1 MFLIR
6 FRGGKMFKL
15 RKVTGGGTKLVL
27 DPKKSDYVDFSL
39 YIGVGQKDNVRYN
52 ETAHLLEHMVGLN
65 CDEFFDDCAIEL
77 KAETWFD
84 FTKYYFKSK
93 KEDFNEHFDF
103 FIDKLVNFTID
114 DDISFENEKK
124 VIDVEM
130 NMLNNRPISILESIT
145 NMNFENN
152 YISNIEEDSSN
163 LLQTKDISK
172 EYLLVFFN
180 KHYTADNM
188 VVSLQTDDE
197 NIIKHVEQ
205 GLEKLSKLKR
215 LFKPYWVNEKQEEPS
230 LFYSP
235 IQNYFV
241 TQTKSE
247 DAKVIFRIPSV
258 SKKHKLYFASLLYSS
273 YLTISRSPILLNELR
288 GKRGLIYAIFSDIIE
303 EGNLNFLEISYHTF
317 SDNVKKVNGLIR
329 RVIDDIAQK
338 GLTREE
344 FEKLKKDYIK
354 RSEYY
359 LDSNSEICLN
369 AVCIK
374 LLNSDKIKGIG
385 LNKEDYLNWVKNTTL
400 EEFNSYAKHISK
412 IKNYFVIGSGKNMS
426 RKDLMSFKNLKQ
438 KDYKNDY
445 YYENMLTQ
453 GEKREYI
460 KTLQASG
467 VKNLAK
473 QERGLVENK
482 KYTMKSEEQEK

>member
-1 MFLIR
+1 
-6 FRGGKMFKL
+6 
-15 RKVTGGGTKLVL
+15 
-27 DPKKSDYVDFSL
+27 
-39 YIGVGQKDNVRYN
+39 
-52 ETAHLLEHMVGLN
+52 MVALN
-65 CDEFFDDCAIEL
+65 CKELFDCAIEFG
-77 KAETWFD
+77 AETWFD

-93 KEDFNEHFDF
+93 KEDFIEHFDF

-130 NMLNNRPISILESIT
+130 NMLKNRPISILESIA

-152 YISNIEEDSSN
+152 YISNIEEDSLN
-163 LLQTKDISK
+163 VLQTKDISK

-180 KHYTADNM
+180 KHYTSDNM

-215 LFKPYWVNEKQEEPS
+215 LFNPYWVNEKQEESS

-258 SKKHKLYFASLLYSS
+258 SKKHKLYCASLLYSS
-273 YLTISRSPILLNELR
+273 YLTESKSLLSVMLKELR
-288 GKRGLIYAIFSDIIE
+288 GKRGLVYAIFSDIIE
-303 EGNLNFLEISYHTF
+303 EGNLNFLEISYQTF
-317 SDNVKKVNGLIR
+317 KDNVKKVNGLIR

-359 LDSNSEICLN
+359 LDSNNDEYLN
-369 AVCIK
+369 DVCIK
-374 LLNSDKIKGIG
+374 LINSDKTKGIG
-385 LNKEDYLNWVKNTTL
+385 LNKADYLNWVKNTTL